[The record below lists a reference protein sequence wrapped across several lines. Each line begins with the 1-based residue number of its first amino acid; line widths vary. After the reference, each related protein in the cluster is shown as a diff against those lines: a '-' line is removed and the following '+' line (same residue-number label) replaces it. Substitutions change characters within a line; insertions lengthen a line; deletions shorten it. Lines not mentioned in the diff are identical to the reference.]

1 LLVVLLWPP
10 PDIFYQLC
18 VGCDAGLKGKLRLAP
33 PNTFSYLNQSGCLEV
48 DGPFRGLLAS
58 SAAAVAAAADARL
71 HRAKSMS

>member
-1 LLVVLLWPP
+1 LCTQ

-48 DGPFRGLLAS
+48 DGSYWGLLTS
-58 SAAAVAAAADARL
+58 SL
-71 HRAKSMS
+71 LLLLMRACRVRSQCRDT